1 MLGIFQFDTNINTD
15 LLKRKILRNEPKIL
29 KKYSAIGY
37 DGKPT
42 DGRTGL
48 GFNSLTSR
56 SPNYNVLSWW
66 GINFL
71 KKEIKKNYEKVI
83 GRKVDSIYVQCWA
96 NVLRDGE
103 QIKPHAHE
111 DDPYNSHGRFAGNLV
126 VSVDQLTHTYYDG
139 TPVENKIG
147 RMIIFPSQVLHWTD
161 TYRGKSERI
170 TIAFDIKTHKDWQED
185 VYDDAKHHWIKIS

>member
-15 LLKRKILRNEPKIL
+15 LLKRKILKNEPKIL

-37 DGKPT
+37 NGKLT

-56 SPNYNVLSWW
+56 HPHYNLLSWW
-66 GINFL
+66 GINSL
-71 KKEIKKNYEKVI
+71 RKEIKKNYENAI
-83 GRKVDSIYVQCWA
+83 GTKIDSIYVQCWA
-96 NVLRDGE
+96 NVMRDGE
-103 QIKPHAHE
+103 QIKPHTHE
-111 DDPYNSHGRFAGNLV
+111 NDPYNPYGRFSGNLV
-126 VSVDQLTHTYYDG
+126 VSVDQLTHTYYNG

-170 TIAFDIKTHKDWQED
+170 SIAFDIKTRKDWQED
-185 VYDDAKHHWIKIS
+185 VYDDAKHHWIKVS

>member
-15 LLKRKILRNEPKIL
+15 LLKRKILKNEPKIL

-37 DGKPT
+37 NGKLT
-42 DGRTGL
+42 DGGTGL

-83 GRKVDSIYVQCWA
+83 GGKVDSIYVQCWA
-96 NVLRDGE
+96 NVMRNGE
-103 QIKPHAHE
+103 QIKPHRHE
-111 DDPYNSHGRFAGNLV
+111 DDPYNLHGRFAGNLV